1 MNKDDNI
8 FTKKLGEPVSGDQV
22 SLSDAEGNILLRDT
36 VLIDKLAAFNRER
49 IPERVVHA
57 KGWGAHGEFV
67 PTRDMSEFTLARL
80 FTKVGRKFRVLVR
93 FSTVAGG
100 RESAD
105 TVRDPRG
112 FAVRFYTEDGIHDIV
127 CNNTPVF
134 FIRDPMKFP
143 DFIHSQK
150 KNPVTNLTD
159 NNAQWDF
166 FSLTPESLNQVT
178 VLFSDQGIP
187 YGFRF
192 MDGFGTD
199 TFSWYNARG
208 EYVFVKYHF
217 ISEQGLKYIDPA
229 EAERIAGENPDFA
242 GEDLRNAI
250 ASGDF
255 PSWRVAVQIMTP
267 EQAKTYRFDP
277 FDTTKTWYEE
287 DFPLI
292 EIGRMTLNKNPENFF
307 NEIEQAAFCPGNMVP
322 GTSASP
328 DKMLVGRMFA
338 YSDTQRY
345 RLGVNFDRVEVNAPG
360 SPVFNYQRDG
370 ALADNPTGAVNYYP
384 NSMEEVRFSRR
395 VFEVPPTVT
404 APVKRE
410 APPIKDVDFVQPRD
424 RFLAMDEAARGR
436 LTDNIA
442 ASLGKAEK
450 RIQYRS
456 AALFYRTE
464 PRYGTMVSEKLKLNI
479 REVKRLSS
487 LSQEELVRATG
498 KRGRN

>member
-1 MNKDDNI
+1 M
-8 FTKKLGEPVSGDQV
+8 LGEPVSGDQA
-22 SLSDAEGNILLRDT
+22 SESDAEGNILLRDT
-36 VLIDKLAAFNRER
+36 VLTDKLAAFNRER

-67 PTRDMSEFTLARL
+67 PTKDMSKYTLAGL
-80 FTKVGRKFRVLVR
+80 FTKVGKKFRTLVR

-100 RESAD
+100 RDSAD

-112 FAVRFYTEDGIHDIV
+112 FAVKFYTDEGIHDIV

-159 NNAQWDF
+159 PNAQWDF
-166 FSLTPESLNQVT
+166 LSLTPESLNQVT

-187 YGFRF
+187 YGFRY
-192 MDGFGTD
+192 MDGFGTN

-208 EYVFVKYHF
+208 EYVYVKYHF
-217 ISEQGLKYIDPA
+217 LSEQGLKNLDPA

-250 ASGDF
+250 ARGEY

-277 FDTTKTWYEE
+277 FDTTKTWYET
-287 DFPLI
+287 DFPLT
-292 EIGRMTLNKNPENFF
+292 EIGKLTLNRNPKNFF
-307 NEIEQAAFCPGNMVP
+307 NEIEQAAFCPANMVP
-322 GTSASP
+322 GTGPSP
-328 DKMLVGRMFA
+328 DKMLQGRMFA
-338 YSDTQRY
+338 YTDTQRY
-345 RLGVNFDRVEVNAPG
+345 RLGVNFNRVGVNASA

-370 ALADNPTGAVNYYP
+370 ILADNPVNPINYYP
-384 NSMEEVRFSRR
+384 NSMQDVRFSKR
-395 VFEVPPTVT
+395 VRVVPPTVT

-410 APPIKDVDFVQPRD
+410 APPIKDIDFVQPRD
-424 RFLAMDEAARGR
+424 RYLAMDDAERER

-442 ASLGKAEK
+442 KSLSGAEK
-450 RIQYRS
+450 RIQYRT
-456 AALFYRTE
+456 AALFYRVE
-464 PRYGTMVSEKLKLNI
+464 AGYGTKVAEKLKLNL
-479 REVKRLSS
+479 REVRRLSE
-487 LSQEELVRATG
+487 LSQAELEYATG
-498 KRGRN
+498 RR

>member
-1 MNKDDNI
+1 MNMDDNL
-8 FTKKLGEPVSGDQV
+8 FTKRLGEPVSGDQA
-22 SLSDAEGNILLRDT
+22 SESDAEGNILLRDT
-36 VLIDKLAAFNRER
+36 VLTDKLAAFNRER

-67 PTRDMSEFTLARL
+67 PTKDMSKYTLAGL
-80 FTKVGRKFRVLVR
+80 FTKVGKKFRTLVR

-100 RESAD
+100 RDSAD

-112 FAVRFYTEDGIHDIV
+112 FAVKFYTDEGIHDIV

-159 NNAQWDF
+159 PNAQWDF
-166 FSLTPESLNQVT
+166 LSLTPESLNQVT

-187 YGFRF
+187 YGFRY
-192 MDGFGTD
+192 MDGFGTN

-208 EYVFVKYHF
+208 EYVYVKYHF
-217 ISEQGLKYIDPA
+217 LSEQGLKNLDPA

-250 ASGDF
+250 ARGEY

-277 FDTTKTWYEE
+277 FDTTKTWYET
-287 DFPLI
+287 DFPLT
-292 EIGRMTLNKNPENFF
+292 EIGKLTLNRNPKNFF
-307 NEIEQAAFCPGNMVP
+307 NEIEQAAFCPANMVP
-322 GTSASP
+322 GTGPSP
-328 DKMLVGRMFA
+328 DKMLQGRMFA
-338 YSDTQRY
+338 YTDTQRY
-345 RLGVNFDRVEVNAPG
+345 RLGVNFNRVGVNASA

-370 ALADNPTGAVNYYP
+370 ILADNPVNPINYYP
-384 NSMEEVRFSRR
+384 NSMQDVRFSKR
-395 VFEVPPTVT
+395 VRVVPPTVT

-410 APPIKDVDFVQPRD
+410 APPIKDIDFVQPRD
-424 RFLAMDEAARGR
+424 RYLAMDDAERER

-442 ASLGKAEK
+442 KSLSGAEK
-450 RIQYRS
+450 RIQYRTT
-456 AALFYRTE
+456 ALFYRVE
-464 PRYGTMVSEKLKLNI
+464 AGYGTKVAEKLKLNL
-479 REVKRLSS
+479 REVRRLSE
-487 LSQEELVRATG
+487 LSQAELEYATG
-498 KRGRN
+498 RR